1 MKLSPLE
8 ALKAAV
14 IEGEADEIR
23 SLVENALNTGIEP
36 NELTEKALTAA
47 MNEVGVDF
55 GAGRVFLPQ
64 VLLSAEAMRSAF
76 VVLKEN
82 SLPLL
87 VIIPRA
93 RWCWPLL
100 RAMCTIWAR
109 IL

>member
-1 MKLSPLE
+1 MAGISAVMTKILAVPKKAAVAKHVELSPLE

-55 GAGRVFLPQ
+55 GAAGFSCLRFCCLPRLCA
-64 VLLSAEAMRSAF
+64 V
-76 VVLKEN
+76 
-82 SLPLL
+82 PL
-87 VIIPRA
+87 
-93 RWCWPLL
+93 
-100 RAMCTIWAR
+100 
-109 IL
+109 